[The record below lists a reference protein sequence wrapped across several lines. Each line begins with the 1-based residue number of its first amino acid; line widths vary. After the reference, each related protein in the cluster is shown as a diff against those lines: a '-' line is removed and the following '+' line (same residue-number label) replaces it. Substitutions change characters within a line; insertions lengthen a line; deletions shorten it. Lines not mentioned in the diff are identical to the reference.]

1 MLPRSSWETLAGQSP
16 WRKVTL
22 VSPFSAGERSQLT
35 VVSPQFG
42 KSARPLH
49 LTRLPG
55 TSSSTRIRWVGPPK
69 PKLAIE
75 PTFGSALLSEV
86 QKAASPWAVE
96 FAGFVRSVEPK

>member
-1 MLPRSSWETLAGQSP
+1 MLARSAWETDFGQSA
-16 WRKVTL
+16 WRKVML
-22 VSPFSAGERSQLT
+22 VSPFSVGEMSQLN

-42 KSARPLH
+42 KSARPVH

-75 PTFGSALLSEV
+75 PTFAAAMLSED

-96 FAGFVRSVEPK
+96 TAL